1 MNIPT
6 PTERFLEAF
15 GRGNKT
21 QLFLLQKVFSFFFP
35 FFIFVQLITF
45 WSICFAYVLLKPK
58 KERKKSDTLSQK
70 STKKKSPKLCW
81 FLPCGYEC
89 NACVGHSQTAESY
102 LNADK
107 LPLSLK
113 SVMTVFPLTFKKRSF
128 SFFPSIV
135 LVFICLLA
143 FGTEWN
149 METYLIW
156 CYLTWQGGG
165 VINNL
170 CAGFLVYIIWQCLFL
185 KQT

>member
-6 PTERFLEAF
+6 LEAF

-35 FFIFVQLITF
+35 IFNFCSADHFLKH
-45 WSICFAYVLLKPK
+45 LLCLLLAQTKKGK
-58 KERKKSDTLSQK
+58 KEIGYSFSKINQKKA
-70 STKKKSPKLCW
+70 PKLCW

-89 NACVGHSQTAESY
+89 NARVGHSHTAESY

-128 SFFPSIV
+128 SFFPCIV

-149 METYLIW
+149 VETYLIW

-165 VINNL
+165 VVNNL
-170 CAGFLVYIIWQCLFL
+170 CARFLV
-185 KQT
+185 